1 MGIMSDS
8 FYEKLGK
15 KNKKMMREKYP
26 TLAKGTKKTN
36 SNGYVWILT
45 NPRQRI
51 WHLEHRLVFEKYL
64 GRKLFSEEIIHHRNG
79 DKKDNRLENLQ
90 LLTSKTHSN
99 GIETK
104 HSEDI
109 CKLLYKVK
117 ELEDKIDRID
127 NPN

>member
-1 MGIMSDS
+1 MGIMPSS
-8 FYEKLGK
+8 FYEKLGE

-26 TLAKGTKKTN
+26 ALPEGTKKIN

-79 DKKDNRLENLQ
+79 DKADNCLENLQ
-90 LLTSKTHSN
+90 LLTNKTHSN

-109 CKLLYKVK
+109 CKLLYRIKNLENQLEVK
-117 ELEDKIDRID
+117 HG
-127 NPN
+127 